1 VNLILENISALAVS
15 LENINKY
22 INKIKNIKI
31 SEYGIKI
38 AHFNFMMHIDL
49 SKEGLTPTEI
59 SQDCDVDKAFVSRTT
74 AELIKGGFIRINQ
87 KFNDGRK
94 YRNKYILTEK
104 GQSVM
109 QETKM
114 MIEKYLTEV
123 CGKIGDIEM
132 KSFIDII
139 LSISENMNKKA
150 IEA

>member
-1 VNLILENISALAVS
+1 MENISAFAVS

-31 SEYGIKI
+31 SEYGIRI
-38 AHFNFMMHIDL
+38 AHFNCMMHIDL

-59 SQDCDVDKAFVSRTT
+59 SQDCGIDKAFVSRTT
-74 AELIKGGFIRINQ
+74 ADLIKGGFIRINQ

-109 QETKM
+109 QETKT
-114 MIEKYLTEV
+114 MIENYLTEV
-123 CGKIGDIEM
+123 CGKIGEIEM
-132 KSFIDII
+132 RSFINVI
-139 LSISENMNKKA
+139 LSINENMNKKA
-150 IEA
+150 AEA